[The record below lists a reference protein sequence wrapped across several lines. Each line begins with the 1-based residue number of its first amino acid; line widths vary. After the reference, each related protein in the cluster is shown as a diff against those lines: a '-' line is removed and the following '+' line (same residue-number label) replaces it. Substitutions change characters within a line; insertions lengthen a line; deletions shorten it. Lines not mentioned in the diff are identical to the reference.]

1 MFSNIHLDL
10 LRDNIHE
17 FRPKRDD
24 KKIHDICEDEFGFL
38 IKDENEKKKRYENT
52 CPCLSFN
59 NFLNLSFFK
68 KSAPH
73 IFVKINIIII
83 IGY

>member
-17 FRPKRDD
+17 FRPKKDD
-24 KKIHDICEDEFGFL
+24 KKIHDICEDEFGM
-38 IKDENEKKKRYENT
+38 
-52 CPCLSFN
+52 SFN

>member
-38 IKDENEKKKRYENT
+38 IKDENEKKIEMKTRVLV
-52 CPCLSFN
+52 CPST
-59 NFLNLSFFK
+59 
-68 KSAPH
+68 
-73 IFVKINIIII
+73 IF
-83 IGY
+83 